1 MRVGVGELLQFRVSR
16 LARAVVVSLV
26 FATTVAGAVQ
36 AAQEPS
42 GAERVYSTAPPRLL
56 QIRTLVGDAGRQ
68 ASIGSG
74 FLVSADGLA
83 ITNYHVVSQ
92 AALEPNIY
100 RLEYVA
106 ADGSR
111 GDVTLLRVDVPNDL
125 ALVRVD
131 KKDAPFFSFDRAA
144 IEGRLPKGERIYSMG
159 NPLDLGFTI
168 IEGTYNGLTDHSY
181 TDRIHFSGAL
191 NPGMSGGPAVTADGN
206 VIGVN
211 VATRRGGQLVSFLV
225 PARFAA
231 ALVAQVG
238 TADKPADLRGDVGK
252 QLVGWRSEL
261 FKSLSVAGFRASN
274 FGRYRAPETQA
285 LWFNCWASTNA
296 DATPKPRASVNST
309 ECGSDTSVFV
319 ASDLNI
325 GAININHSLV
335 KTIDLNAFQFSTYL
349 TQLSQPRLSG
359 GGPFK
364 KWYTPQRCHE
374 DFVNTSLQPEHP
386 PLRVVWCAQAYRTF
400 EGLYDVSLIA
410 VTQDQPLEALVSRL
424 SMQAVGY
431 DDAMALGKRFL
442 EAVQVGK

>member
-1 MRVGVGELLQFRVSR
+1 
-16 LARAVVVSLV
+16 
-26 FATTVAGAVQ
+26 
-36 AAQEPS
+36 
-42 GAERVYSTAPPRLL
+42 
-56 QIRTLVGDAGRQ
+56 
-68 ASIGSG
+68 
-74 FLVSADGLA
+74 
-83 ITNYHVVSQ
+83 
-92 AALEPNIY
+92 
-100 RLEYVA
+100 
-106 ADGSR
+106 
-111 GDVTLLRVDVPNDL
+111 
-125 ALVRVD
+125 VD
-131 KKDAPFFSFDRAA
+131 KKDASFFSFDRAA

-168 IEGTYNGLTDHSY
+168 IEGTFNGLTDHSY

-191 NPGMSGGPAVTADGN
+191 NQGMSGGPAVTADGN

-225 PARFAA
+225 PARYAA
-231 ALVAQVG
+231 ALLAQVG
-238 TADKPADLRGDVGK
+238 VDEKPADLRGDVGR

-261 FKSLSVAGFRASN
+261 FRSLGAAGFRAST

-319 ASDLNI
+319 ASDLTV
-325 GAININHSLV
+325 GAVNINHSLV
-335 KTIDLNAFQFSTYL
+335 RTIDLNPFQFSTYL

-374 DFVNTSLQPEHP
+374 DFVNASARPEHP
-386 PLRVVWCAQAYRTF
+386 PLRVVWCAQAYRQF

-410 VTQDQPLEALVSRL
+410 VTQDQALEALVSRL
-424 SMQAVGY
+424 NMQAVGY